1 MCWTWIYAKEAFLA
15 LDIALT
21 EKIKFVFIKNK
32 LISSSQ
38 SGFKPCD
45 SCINQL
51 LSITHEIYSSFHEGL
66 GVRSV
71 FLDISKVFDKVWYDA
86 IIFKLNQNGIS
97 GNDISP
103 FALIFKCK
111 KTTSSS

>member
-1 MCWTWIYAKEAFLA
+1 MCWTWIDATEAFLA
-15 LDIALT
+15 LDIALR
-21 EKIKFVFIKNK
+21 EKIKFAFIKNK

-38 SGFKPCD
+38 SGFKQCD

-66 GVRSV
+66 RVRSV
-71 FLDISKVFDKVWYDA
+71 FLDISKTFDEVWHDA

-97 GNDISP
+97 RNDISL